1 MRAFAICT
9 LLVASALPSMASAQD
24 VPADRSQRFAD
35 PTGGAYTSPSPLFTP
50 AAALPSLM
58 PRLTVGA
65 DIQSAGTL
73 DALRPFINAE
83 LGLPAGFTV
92 AAGTQ
97 WFGGDQPVGA
107 NSLTPFAQV
116 RYQIFGRA
124 DGMGLLGGASLTY
137 KRVGYHGGENEL
149 EASFSMQYR
158 AQRFE
163 VGAQGTFGQSL
174 EEGEEHDI
182 EARIY
187 AAYRV
192 IPSLALGV
200 TGQVRGDIGEESA
213 EIEAERARLGRS
225 EFDFIGG
232 ATASYTFSRWQIGTL
247 LGASTLGLYEQ
258 VAFLGQVQ
266 GQVRF

>member
-1 MRAFAICT
+1 MMRAYASA
-9 LLVASALPSMASAQD
+9 LLALVASAIPALSSAQD
-24 VPADRSQRFAD
+24 VPANAQRFAD
-35 PTGGAYTSPSPLFTP
+35 PTGGAYTSPTPLFTP

-58 PRLTVGA
+58 PRLTVGT
-65 DIQSAGTL
+65 DVQSAGRL
-73 DALRPFINAE
+73 DPVRPFINAE

-97 WFGGDQPVGA
+97 WFGGDQSGA
-107 NSLTPFAQV
+107 NTVTPFGQI

-158 AQRFE
+158 TQRFE
-163 VGAQGTFGQSL
+163 AGAQGTFGQSL
-174 EEGEEHDI
+174 ESGDEHDV
-182 EARIY
+182 EARVY

-200 TGQVRGDIGEESA
+200 SGQVRGDVGEESPA
-213 EIEAERARLGRS
+213 IEAERARLGRS

-232 ATASYTFSRWQIGTL
+232 GTVSYTFQRWQIGAL
-247 LGASTLGLYEQ
+247 VGASTLGLYEQ
-258 VAFLGQVQ
+258 AAFLGQAQ

>member
-1 MRAFAICT
+1 MRAYST
-9 LLVASALPSMASAQD
+9 SLVALVTLAFPTLAAAQD
-24 VPADRSQRFAD
+24 NGGNAQRFAD
-35 PTGGAYTSPSPLFTP
+35 PTGGAYTSPTPLFTP

-65 DIQSAGTL
+65 DVQSAGRL
-73 DALRPFINAE
+73 DAVRPFVNAE

-97 WFGGDQPVGA
+97 WLGGDQSGA
-107 NSLTPFAQV
+107 NNLTPFAQV

-124 DGMGLLGGASLTY
+124 DGMGLLGGAALTY
-137 KRVGYHGGENEL
+137 KRVGYHGGENEV

-163 VGAQGTFGQSL
+163 AGVQGTFGQSL
-174 EEGEEHDI
+174 EAGGEHDL
-182 EARIY
+182 EARAY
-187 AAYRV
+187 AAFRV
-192 IPSLALGV
+192 VPSLALGV
-200 TGQVRGDIGEESA
+200 SGQVRGDIGEESA
-213 EIEAERARLGRS
+213 AIEAERARLGRS

-232 ATASYTFSRWQIGTL
+232 ATASYTYQRWQFGAL
-247 LGASTLGLYEQ
+247 LGTSTLGLYEQ
-258 VAFLGQVQ
+258 AAFLAQAQ